1 MMCMDIF
8 QCNNEL
14 IVLCMEFSVLGKKL
28 ALFLLLCSNGLNYVD
43 SKLLMLEPHTATLVQ
58 M

>member
-1 MMCMDIF
+1 MDIF